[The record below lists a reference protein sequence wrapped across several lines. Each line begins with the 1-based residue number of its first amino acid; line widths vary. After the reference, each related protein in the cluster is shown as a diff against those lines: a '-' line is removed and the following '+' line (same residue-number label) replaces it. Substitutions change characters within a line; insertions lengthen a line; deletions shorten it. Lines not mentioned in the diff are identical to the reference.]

1 MTELQH
7 SASHVADGLARLL
20 TSWKDKPKMVAFVR
34 IILERVQ
41 HIEDVYRDIYTLSW
55 LETAEGLQLDNLGA
69 IVDEARKGRAD
80 ALYRPW
86 IKARVLVNRAN
97 GLQSDLL
104 RVLRLIIG
112 DAPTVTYTRVPPAAF
127 TIAIAGVPSS
137 GDVAK
142 TVHGLLSEVK
152 GAGIRMDLR
161 YTDSEA
167 VAFKFAPNSTPD
179 TLDTVHGFGNSI
191 TPTTG
196 GHFAG
201 VI

>member
-86 IKARVLVNRAN
+86 IKASVLVNRAN

-112 DAPTVTYTRVPPAAF
+112 DAPTVTYTRVPPATF
-127 TIAIAGVPSS
+127 KIEIAGVPSS
-137 GDVAK
+137 GDVAQ

-152 GAGIRMDLR
+152 GAGIRMDLE
-161 YTDSEA
+161 YTDD
-167 VAFKFAPNSTPD
+167 VPTAFTFWTDATEGH
-179 TLDTVHGFGNSI
+179 TDTVKGFGD
-191 TPTTG
+191 TG
-196 GHFAG
+196 DPSVGGFFSG
-201 VI
+201 TL